1 MAMRRACERIVAR
14 ALERVFRRASDGRRD
29 ADAEAEVV
37 ADDASSVSNVSS
49 RATPLDVRLRA
60 GALEIVDAEVDAEV
74 LMSWAPRVVV
84 DRGFE
89 LMSGKVGC
97 VLGKIPWEAIGR
109 ESCSLEVRDVELV
122 VRVGEETI
130 REMDEETRETMPSS
144 KGSRVVRR
152 AMDVLFRGLKARARE
167 VSVVVQDA
175 AGVSKFL
182 VRLESV
188 EYTHGRGIVFDGLSV
203 RRIST
208 GAGCS
213 ISESMV
219 SDIAGQASVP
229 GSSGEAL
236 EIELDEIKSS
246 VSVQAMQSL
255 IDVFGSRGSSG
266 GTRPRAA
273 TSSRM
278 RRSFID
284 DVLHDEAEPTN
295 LEASVYEEA
304 NEDMF
309 QSAHE
314 DSEEAYFDADE
325 VARELSESMH
335 FGEDEHEHEDM
346 LDLTECGFV
355 IRCPKLTVAA
365 PFDCVTCQ
373 LSVTSVEIQFRES
386 MRVSWSAMRG
396 IYAFDDVNEMC
407 IRLEPPCDG
416 GRCWLDLHEL
426 RMDLH
431 LGHFGLRVNGFD
443 CLEPVDTNDE
453 VNASIYW
460 LADLTTPLD
469 GSLAARCVREVGGL
483 AQASAKENDDSLRE
497 HLANDAS
504 LFVKVVARDIRFR
517 VSADVLEALAVIVQS
532 LYELP
537 DHHPLALRQPA
548 PESVLSP
555 IVLAMEASNV
565 NIHLLEPAAHLG
577 QSSGGA
583 VPVVCGL
590 TDFQCFIAT
599 NVSGMIGSDF
609 VWAQFARGTVSADGE
624 ETVTI
629 DASEGSKYSSFAFA
643 RTEGETSCM
652 DLGVVGACVSVA
664 QCEPV
669 IERVNTFVSEKDRDD
684 ASVSGIDLHYTLR
697 FVDLSLVAKSNG
709 SFGVMRTDLL
719 RMSPKHSQ
727 DDACVATATEI
738 FCVGVDCYVAHPT
751 SICGVGVRSLPAYP
765 FSSQCLRANRFAP
778 VMNSKAISLSTVS
791 AKSSTAIASVHMQ
804 ACVATLQK
812 DTVHALRRLLAN
824 DIESFDRP
832 VTPPSG
838 DENEYVFVSPVK
850 KARDIFHTRYR
861 SDVTTE
867 EISDATNDETMFPA
881 HSRRGKSRT
890 RDRSSSNTPLQRK
903 SARGDSPVGPNV
915 IENFFYRNNRRAK
928 KKRAKPLFA
937 AGSVSSVRHSSSRV
951 RTSSG
956 ENSLSAS
963 RFVGE
968 FPFVLPIMPAIQD
981 EIQSSLSA
989 VHTRYLPLPTDSV
1002 IPQSTLHINNTAME
1016 LHLLPGLY
1024 WSESELRSPLH
1035 ADSVEHDP
1043 LGSSAGVKLV
1053 AQTSS
1058 VRIDVFPTEDCEAAQ
1073 RVALSIRDVTCSDV
1087 TKGATW
1093 PSVIKYD
1100 SLMAARAEAVD
1111 MLTVDLT
1118 TVRPNTSE
1126 PSELEY
1132 VLKVSALPVHLKLDQ
1147 RVLKLVL
1154 DVFADETDTSR
1165 SVSAPPEDTAYFQ
1178 KIEVGKLSLRF
1189 EYCGRQVDIDALRA
1203 GNLLEA
1209 LNLVPWDG
1217 VRLDI
1222 QPIRLTGILGVGSMI
1237 ELAIKS
1243 WLEDVTQTQAHKFVE
1258 GVKPIRSATKLGRG
1272 AMDLVSKPLEFHRGK
1287 KRGGIMAGLA
1297 VGVASF
1303 VKEVSLASI
1312 ELGAF
1317 AAGQTSSL
1325 LVAAEDMISDARD
1338 GETTGEPSEPNS
1350 MLEGLTLASKDVWS
1364 GVNRAARAVVINP
1377 LKEFAAGETTPSE
1390 AALVAMKKVPYAT
1403 VTGAKGVTRALDHAL
1418 TGAKNTFK
1426 SKQTPSSTSETPLA

>member
-1 MAMRRACERIVAR
+1 MAMRRACERIVSR

-29 ADAEAEVV
+29 ADEDADVV
-37 ADDASSVSNVSS
+37 ADDASSASNVSS

-60 GALEIVDAEVDAEV
+60 GALEIVDAEVNAEV
-74 LMSWAPRVVV
+74 LMSWAPRGVV
-84 DRGFE
+84 DRGFD
-89 LMSGKVGC
+89 LVSGKVGRA
-97 VLGKIPWEAIGR
+97 LGKIPWEAIGR
-109 ESCSLEVRDVELV
+109 ESCSLEIRDVELV

-130 REMDEETRETMPSS
+130 REMDEENGETPPSS
-144 KGSRVVRR
+144 KGSRVVQR

-167 VSVVVQDA
+167 VAVVVQDA
-175 AGVSKFL
+175 AGVGKFL
-182 VRLESV
+182 VRLEAV
-188 EYTHGRGIVFDGLSV
+188 EYTHGRGVVFEGLSV

-219 SDIAGQASVP
+219 SDIAGRARVP
-229 GSSGEAL
+229 SSSGEAL

-255 IDVFGSRGSSG
+255 IEVFGSRGSSG

-273 TSSRM
+273 TASRM

-284 DVLHDEAEPTN
+284 DVLRDEADSAN

-325 VARELSESMH
+325 VVRELSESMH
-335 FGEDEHEHEDM
+335 FGEDEDEDVP
-346 LDLTECGFV
+346 DLTERGVV

-373 LSVTSVEIQFRES
+373 LSVTSVEIESRES
-386 MRVSWSAMRG
+386 MRVFWSAMRG
-396 IYAFDDVNEMC
+396 IYAFDDVNELC
-407 IRLEPPCDG
+407 VRVEPPCDG
-416 GRCWLDLHEL
+416 GRCWLDLHES
-426 RMDLH
+426 RADLH
-431 LGHFGLRVNGFD
+431 LGHLGLRVNGFD
-443 CLEPVDTNDE
+443 CLEPVGASDE
-453 VNASIYW
+453 INASIYW

-469 GSLAARCVREVGGL
+469 GSLAARCVREVGSV
-483 AQASAKENDDSLRE
+483 AQASAEENDDSLRE

-504 LFVKVVARDIRFR
+504 LLVKVAARDIRFR
-517 VSADVLEALAVIVQS
+517 ASADVLEAVAVIVQS

-555 IVLAMEASNV
+555 IVLAMEVDNFD
-565 NIHLLEPAAHLG
+565 IHLLEPTAHLG

-609 VWAQFARGTVSADGE
+609 VWTQFARGTVSANGE
-624 ETVTI
+624 EAMAL

-684 ASVSGIDLHYTLR
+684 TSASSDRLHYTLR

-727 DDACVATATEI
+727 DDTCVATATEI
-738 FCVGVDCYVAHPT
+738 CCVGVDCYVAPPA
-751 SICGVGVRSLPAYP
+751 SVCGLGVRSLPAYP
-765 FSSQCLRANRFAP
+765 FSSESLRANRFAP
-778 VMNSKAISLSTVS
+778 VLNSKAISLSTVS
-791 AKSSTAIASVHMQ
+791 TNSSTAIASIHIQ

-812 DTVHALRRLLAN
+812 DTVHALRRLVTN

-832 VTPPSG
+832 ATPPSG

-850 KARDIFHTRYR
+850 KARDIFHARYR

-867 EISDATNDETMFPA
+867 EISDATNDDTMFPA
-881 HSRRGKSRT
+881 HSQRGKSRT
-890 RDRSSSNTPLQRK
+890 RDGSSSNAPLQRK
-903 SARGDSPVGPNV
+903 SARGDGAVGPNV

-937 AGSVSSVRHSSSRV
+937 SGSVSSVRHSSSRV

-963 RFVGE
+963 RFMGE
-968 FPFVLPIMPAIQD
+968 FPFVLPIMPDIQD
-981 EIQSSLSA
+981 EIQSSLNA
-989 VHTRYLPLPTDSV
+989 VQTRYLPLPTDSV

-1073 RVALSIRDVTCSDV
+1073 RMALSIRDVTCSDI

-1100 SLMAARAEAVD
+1100 SLTATRAEAVD
-1111 MLTVDLT
+1111 MVNVDLT
-1118 TVRPNTSE
+1118 AVRPNTSE

-1132 VLKVSALPVHLKLDQ
+1132 VLKASALPVHLKLDQ

-1154 DVFADETDTSR
+1154 DVFADETDTSY

-1272 AMDLVSKPLEFHRGK
+1272 AMGLVSKPLEFHRGK
-1287 KRGGIMAGLA
+1287 KRGGVMAGLA

-1317 AAGQTSSL
+1317 AAGQSSSL
-1325 LVAAEDMISDARD
+1325 LAAAEGMISDARD
-1338 GETTGEPSEPNS
+1338 GETAGEPSEPNS
-1350 MLEGLTLASKDVWS
+1350 MLEGLSLATKDVWS
-1364 GVNRAARAVVINP
+1364 GVNRAARAVVVDP
-1377 LKEFAAGETTPSE
+1377 LKEYAAGETTSSE
-1390 AALVAMKKVPYAT
+1390 AVLAAMKKVPYAT

-1426 SKQTPSSTSETPLA
+1426 KTSSSSTSETPSA